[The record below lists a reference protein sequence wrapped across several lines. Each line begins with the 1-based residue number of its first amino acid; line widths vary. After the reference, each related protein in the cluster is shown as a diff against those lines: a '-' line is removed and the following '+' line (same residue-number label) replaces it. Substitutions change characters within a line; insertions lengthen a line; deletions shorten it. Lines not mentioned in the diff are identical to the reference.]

1 MFVPE
6 DTYPISGFTL
16 YTVSAV
22 MLLLVDTTFNNKMN
36 FYVYFPAQMLLPSV
50 LPHLGDLLEDGPAII
65 AFEVELH
72 AVSFTP
78 VHMLRFELLVQI
90 VITKCDQGK
99 LDNSSTLNYT
109 CVA

>member
-1 MFVPE
+1 MLPPPPKV
-6 DTYPISGFTL
+6 PISFCL
-16 YTVSAV
+16 FKSCYA
-22 MLLLVDTTFNNKMN
+22 LRAAPNKMT

-78 VHMLRFELLVQI
+78 VHM
-90 VITKCDQGK
+90 K
-99 LDNSSTLNYT
+99 N
-109 CVA
+109 VAF